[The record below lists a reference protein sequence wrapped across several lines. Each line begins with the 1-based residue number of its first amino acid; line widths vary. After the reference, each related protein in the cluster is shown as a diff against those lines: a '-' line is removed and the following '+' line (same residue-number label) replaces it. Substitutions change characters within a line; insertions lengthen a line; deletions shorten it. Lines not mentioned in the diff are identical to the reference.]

1 MYWIKLLLLV
11 VFGFLSRPN
20 TLFGQTNKE
29 SQNERPKLVVGI
41 VVDQMRYDYL
51 YKYWAK
57 YGEKGFK
64 RLLKEG
70 YSFEN
75 THYNYVPTYTGPGH
89 ASIFTGS
96 TPAFH
101 GIIGN
106 DWFVRATNKAIYVT
120 EDKSVKTVG
129 SDSHEG
135 EMSPRNLLATTITD
149 ELRLFSNQKS
159 RVIGIAIKD
168 RGAIL
173 PAGHA
178 ANSAYWYDRKTGNWI
193 TSSYYMQQLPDWV
206 NKFNSQRLP
215 STYLAKSWE
224 TILPIEQYTASTA
237 DDMSFELA
245 FDNELKPVFPHH
257 LPKINEGK
265 KTYELLVRTPFGNSF
280 TTDFA
285 IEALKN
291 EKLGKGE
298 FTDFLTLSFSSNDYV
313 GHQFGP
319 NSIEVEDTYLRL
331 DKEMERLLAFIDEIY
346 KKENVLL
353 FLSADHGA
361 AHNPTYLKSL
371 GVPSGL
377 LNLSCI
383 DSLKNHL
390 NKVYGKEQW
399 VSYYENQQVYLNHTL
414 IQQKGI
420 HLLEVQLKAA
430 QYLRKFEGISQV
442 IEADALSSFKGNP
455 VIEKIQLGYYQKRSG
470 DVLILLEPGWM
481 DEPFV
486 SKGGTSH
493 GSPYNY
499 DTHVPLLWYGWKI
512 APGKSNEEVSVTDIA
527 PTLASLLRINEPN
540 ACIGKT
546 LLFQK

>member
-1 MYWIKLLLLV
+1 
-11 VFGFLSRPN
+11 
-20 TLFGQTNKE
+20 
-29 SQNERPKLVVGI
+29 
-41 VVDQMRYDYL
+41 
-51 YKYWAK
+51 
-57 YGEKGFK
+57 
-64 RLLKEG
+64 
-70 YSFEN
+70 
-75 THYNYVPTYTGPGH
+75 
-89 ASIFTGS
+89 
-96 TPAFH
+96 
-101 GIIGN
+101 
-106 DWFVRATNKAIYVT
+106 
-120 EDKSVKTVG
+120 
-129 SDSHEG
+129 
-135 EMSPRNLLATTITD
+135 
-149 ELRLFSNQKS
+149 
-159 RVIGIAIKD
+159 
-168 RGAIL
+168 
-173 PAGHA
+173 
-178 ANSAYWYDRKTGNWI
+178 
-193 TSSYYMQQLPDWV
+193 MQQLPDWV

-291 EKLGKGE
+291 EKLGIGE
-298 FTDFLTLSFSSNDYV
+298 FTDFLTLSFSSTDYV

-319 NSIEVEDTYLRL
+319 NSVEVEDTYLRL
-331 DKEMERLLAFIDEIY
+331 DKEMERLLAFIDETY
-346 KKENVLL
+346 KKENVLV